1 MNENFGDKLIEQ
13 QEEKK
18 TMMPL
23 GLTPLKKKPTSSK
36 SRLINTDSAAYKLK
50 AIIRDKVPKGEEFV
64 TSYISEDFLSLGYSS
79 SDLSGQMYALRKSGK
94 IVNRKLE
101 DEQDIAIYGK
111 GVRIWRATD
120 EFYEYME
127 NIVND

>member
-1 MNENFGDKLIEQ
+1 MEEQ
-13 QEEKK
+13 LEQEVTQYQEESL
-18 TMMPL
+18 PL
-23 GLTPLKKKPTSSK
+23 GMTPLKKKPVSSQAK
-36 SRLINTDSAAYKLK
+36 SVNTDSAAYKLK
-50 AIIRDKVPKGEEFV
+50 SIILEKVPKGSEFV

-79 SDLSGQMYALRKSGK
+79 SDLSGQMYALRKTGK
-94 IVNRKLE
+94 LVNRKLE

>member
-23 GLTPLKKKPTSSK
+23 GLTPLKKKPASSQAK
-36 SRLINTDSAAYKLK
+36 PVNTDSAAYKLK
-50 AIIRDKVPKGEEFV
+50 SIILEKVPKGSEFV

-111 GVRIWRATD
+111 GVRIWKATD

>member
-1 MNENFGDKLIEQ
+1 MENQVEQ
-13 QEEKK
+13 EVIQDQVES
-18 TMMPL
+18 TPL
-23 GLTPLKKKPTSSK
+23 GLTPLKKKPASSK
-36 SRLINTDSAAYKLK
+36 SRPINTDSAAYKLK
-50 AIIRDKVPKGEEFV
+50 AIIRDKVPNGEEFV

-111 GVRIWRATD
+111 GVRIWKATD
-120 EFYEYME
+120 DFYEYME
-127 NIVND
+127 SVGND

>member
-1 MNENFGDKLIEQ
+1 MEEQ
-13 QEEKK
+13 LEQEVTQYQEESL
-18 TMMPL
+18 PL
-23 GLTPLKKKPTSSK
+23 GMTPLKKKPASSQAK
-36 SRLINTDSAAYKLK
+36 PVNTDSAAYKLK
-50 AIIRDKVPKGEEFV
+50 AIILEKVPKGSEFV

-79 SDLSGQMYALRKSGK
+79 SDLSGQMYALRKGGK
-94 IVNRKLE
+94 LVNRQLE